1 MRSVRLRRTIA
12 ALVGVAIGTIMFAP
26 LAAADGGGGAAT
38 DGDGIDYGAIS
49 GGQQPGTPA
58 SGGHGGGSS
67 SPTNCTY
74 SLVELEAGSPIYDL
88 DGNLIDTSG
97 DGAWYDKQCG
107 TVYYGLVFVPAGA
120 ASPVVSPRTVANGVL
135 GRMPIPVPK
144 VRLSPEGDQV
154 VNLPM
159 WTWLDDWAAVTD
171 SANVPGV
178 SITVTAAPSKAV
190 WTFGDGQTVTCD
202 GPGIPWTTGVTGKP
216 LCGHTFT
223 RSSASAPN
231 GTYRVT
237 VSVTWTASYT
247 VAGGA
252 GGGNLAPVTRT
263 TTFDIQVG
271 EVQSINTNL
280 GGRR

>member
-1 MRSVRLRRTIA
+1 MKLRRAIA
-12 ALVGVAIGTIMFAP
+12 TLVCVVIGTIMFAP
-26 LAAADGGGGAAT
+26 LAGADGGGGAAT

-49 GGQQPGTPA
+49 GDQQPGTPA
-58 SGGHGGGSS
+58 SAGNGGGSN

-74 SLVELEAGSPIYDL
+74 TLVQLEAGAPIFDL

-107 TVYYGLVFVPAGA
+107 TVYFGLVFVPAGA
-120 ASPVVSPRTVANGVL
+120 ATPVVSPRTLANGVL

-159 WTWLDDWAAVTD
+159 WTWLDEWAAVTD

-178 SITVTAAPSKAV
+178 AVTVTAAPTKAI
-190 WTFGDGQTVTCD
+190 WTFGDGQSVTCN
-202 GPGIPWTTGVTGKP
+202 GPGVPWTAAAGPEP

-223 RSSASAPN
+223 RSSAAAPN

-263 TTFDIQVG
+263 TTFGIQVG